1 MPIVATLWSVAEL
14 LTAFLLFS
22 QFYVGGKIS
31 LAFMASAYAMTG
43 LMTIPY
49 LYAFP
54 GIFQTGPLGRG
65 DLQTSVWI
73 WAVWHCTFPI
83 IIAATHLVDPTLDRR
98 TVSRAAIGPIL
109 AALLGGALVLAAGAS
124 FFIWAIRDGI
134 MVLVVPSGHF
144 TRDFTMH
151 VSPIIVGCNLIACF
165 IVSLRLRKP
174 TPLQM
179 WVAFALLTSALD
191 AFLNATAPG
200 RYTITWYVGKME
212 TLVAASAVLF
222 MLLVEI
228 ATLYRRL
235 SVIATLDPLTGLQNR
250 RTLDGDIQAIV
261 THERR
266 EQHGLAM
273 LVLDIDNFKN
283 FNDSY
288 GHAIGDEV
296 LRTVAPVLRRNV
308 FRPGDVIARYGGE
321 EFVMVLPNTSLDGA
335 RIVAERVR
343 RSIAACRVP
352 LPEGMSTGVTSSIG
366 IAYTPHT
373 SDISTEN
380 LFARADRAVYLA
392 KAAGRNCVFVS
403 TEEDGVAPLAATAT
417 IA

>member
-1 MPIVATLWSVAEL
+1 MLTPSAALPQLVGAGESRPLFQRIALAGSAFFVVATVAAALYGRVPGPTILPFMPIVATLWSVAEL

-174 TPLQM
+174 DPAPD
-179 WVAFALLTSALD
+179 VGRFR
-191 AFLNATAPG
+191 TAD
-200 RYTITWYVGKME
+200 VG
-212 TLVAASAVLF
+212 A
-222 MLLVEI
+222 
-228 ATLYRRL
+228 
-235 SVIATLDPLTGLQNR
+235 
-250 RTLDGDIQAIV
+250 
-261 THERR
+261 
-266 EQHGLAM
+266 
-273 LVLDIDNFKN
+273 
-283 FNDSY
+283 
-288 GHAIGDEV
+288 
-296 LRTVAPVLRRNV
+296 
-308 FRPGDVIARYGGE
+308 
-321 EFVMVLPNTSLDGA
+321 
-335 RIVAERVR
+335 
-343 RSIAACRVP
+343 
-352 LPEGMSTGVTSSIG
+352 
-366 IAYTPHT
+366 
-373 SDISTEN
+373 
-380 LFARADRAVYLA
+380 
-392 KAAGRNCVFVS
+392 
-403 TEEDGVAPLAATAT
+403 
-417 IA
+417 